1 MRMFYTTCVQ
11 VLLADSREPVPNVRV
26 SLFDRDVF
34 SPDDLL
40 GTAETDAKGEAN
52 FRFTT
57 DQFVDFEERVDVRG
71 GIFPELYA
79 VVYGPD
85 GSELASTRAEAMDNL
100 PRRHI
105 TVMVPAGAGGAPA
118 STSAGTAETPQ
129 PAS

>member
-1 MRMFYTTCVQ
+1 MFYTTCVQ
-11 VLLADSREPVPNVRV
+11 VLLEGSREPMINVRV

-52 FRFTT
+52 FSFTSK
-57 DQFVDFEERVDVRG
+57 QFEDWEERVNVRG

-85 GSELASTRAEAMDNL
+85 GSELANTRAEAMGNL

-129 PAS
+129 PTS